1 MLCGEWTSA
10 NTDGGGQ
17 GRPPGGGPVFSHV
30 LKQDSIPVLTTLF
43 LCRYSRKKNQGKT
56 KAAVHGEA
64 CSLGIPWTSWSV
76 IEETA
81 QNTAEHSVNSIVS
94 EASQTEV
101 SACNWQCRKQ
111 AFPKPQT
118 LIS

>member
-1 MLCGEWTSA
+1 MESGRQLTLM
-10 NTDGGGQ
+10 GGGQ
-17 GRPPGGGPVFSHV
+17 GRLPGGGPVFSHV

-43 LCRYSRKKNQGKT
+43 LCRYSRKKI
-56 KAAVHGEA
+56 KAKPRHGEA
-64 CSLGIPWTSWSV
+64 CSLGVPWTFWRV

-81 QNTAEHSVNSIVS
+81 QNTAQHSVNSIVS

-101 SACNWQCRKQ
+101 SASNWQCRKQ